1 MQTTTHV
8 IEIDGP
14 VDHMNLTQQSVEGLL
29 EQLQIQNRYRGVID
43 NN

>member
-1 MQTTTHV
+1 M
-8 IEIDGP
+8 EGP

-43 NN
+43 NNQKP